1 MDMNKIKI
9 RQSADSDQEKVIKL
23 WELCELTRQWNNP
36 IKDIQRKLTVQSEL
50 FLVLEKDGEI
60 LGSIMG
66 GFDGHRGNVN
76 YLGIHPDHKNKGLG
90 KLLMNRIEVEL
101 IKMGCPK
108 INLMVRDANKGV
120 QQFYKVIGYKEQKV
134 VVFGKRLI
142 PDD

>member
-1 MDMNKIKI
+1 MNNIKI
-9 RQSADSDQEKVIKL
+9 RHYNDSDQEKVVKL

-108 INLMVRDANKGV
+108 INLMVRDANIDV

-142 PDD
+142 PDN

>member
-1 MDMNKIKI
+1 MNKIKI
-9 RQSADSDQEKVIKL
+9 RQYADSDQEKVIKL

-60 LGSIMG
+60 LGSRMG

-76 YLGIHPDHKNKGLG
+76 YLGKHPDHKNKGLG
-90 KLLMNRIEVEL
+90 KLLVNRIEVEL

-108 INLMVRDANKGV
+108 INLMVRDANIDV

-142 PDD
+142 PDN

>member
-1 MDMNKIKI
+1 MNKIKI
-9 RQSADSDQEKVIKL
+9 RQYAASDQERVIRL
-23 WELCELTRQWNNP
+23 WELCALTRQWNNP

-66 GFDGHRGNVN
+66 GFDGHRENVN

-108 INLMVRDANKGV
+108 INLMVRDANIDV

-142 PDD
+142 PDN

>member
-1 MDMNKIKI
+1 MRETVLDLG
-9 RQSADSDQEKVIKL
+9 STSVIKL

-50 FLVLEKDGEI
+50 FLVLEKDGQI

-108 INLMVRDANKGV
+108 INLMVRDANIDV

-142 PDD
+142 PDN

>member
-1 MDMNKIKI
+1 MNNIKI
-9 RQSADSDQEKVIKL
+9 RHYNDSDQEKVIKL

-108 INLMVRDANKGV
+108 INLMVRDANINV

-142 PDD
+142 PDN

>member
-1 MDMNKIKI
+1 M
-9 RQSADSDQEKVIKL
+9 
-23 WELCELTRQWNNP
+23 TRQWNNP

-108 INLMVRDANKGV
+108 INLMVRDANIDV
-120 QQFYKVIGYKEQKV
+120 QQFYKVIGYIEQKV

-142 PDD
+142 PDN

>member
-1 MDMNKIKI
+1 MKNIKI
-9 RQSADSDQEKVIKL
+9 RLYNDSDQEKVIKL

-108 INLMVRDANKGV
+108 INLMVRDANIDV

-142 PDD
+142 PDN

>member
-1 MDMNKIKI
+1 MNNIKI
-9 RQSADSDQEKVIKL
+9 RQYADSDKEKVINL

-108 INLMVRDANKGV
+108 INLMVRDANIDV
-120 QQFYKVIGYKEQKV
+120 QKFYKVIGYKEQKV

-142 PDD
+142 PDN